1 MYTLFSLNQICG
13 FVFLALAF
21 LIQPQ
26 LASSFPRQQSF
37 YLCAVPSAGLAATL
51 NRLLHLA
58 SPFWLNLFKALFLAL
73 WLVGLILVLNL
84 NAGATRLIALAL
96 AVPAVTLLA
105 VGYALPRP
113 QLQRAGLMVLGFS
126 LLFNAF
132 HLRGLTVSSSGTLTT
147 LSGVAAVLAL
157 VGFVFNVIS
166 SAPNSKIS
174 VALQRRLPQ
183 LAPYSCDLML
193 GGAVAMLV
201 LGLLQLL
208 TLPFH

>member
-1 MYTLFSLNQICG
+1 MYTLFSLSQICG
-13 FVFLALAF
+13 FILLASAF

-26 LASSFPRQQSF
+26 LARSFPRQQSF
-37 YLCAVPSAGLAATL
+37 YLCTVPQAGLAATL
-51 NRLLHLA
+51 NRQLHLA
-58 SPFWLNLFKALFLAL
+58 SPFWLNLFKALALAL

-105 VGYALPRP
+105 AGYALPRP

-126 LLFNAF
+126 LLFNTF
-132 HLRGLTVSSSGTLTT
+132 QLRGLTVSSSGTLTT
-147 LSGVAAVLAL
+147 LSGVAAALATA
-157 VGFVFNVIS
+157 GFVFNVIS

-183 LAPYSCDLML
+183 LAPYSCALML

-208 TLPFH
+208 ALPFH